1 MRSRHSIPAALCAV
15 AVSLAVV
22 AAPASATTAPGA
34 TATIPVTVTN
44 TSIKVAADKFTLK
57 SAPNVARYP
66 RGVTIHFKIKNTG
79 SASVIVTLHLLTK
92 LHVYGASHLKTSVS
106 TKPIAPNATVKLTGT
121 FTFRGNYQL
130 EVRRAGKLVAKN
142 PIVVF

>member
-1 MRSRHSIPAALCAV
+1 MRLRHSIPAALCVLASFAV
-15 AVSLAVV
+15 I

-34 TATIPVTVTN
+34 AATIPVTVTN
-44 TSIKVAADKFTLK
+44 TNIKVAADRFTLK

-79 SASVIVTLHLLTK
+79 SAPVIVTLRLLTK
-92 LHVYGASHLKTSVS
+92 LHVFGASHLKTSES
-106 TKPIAPNATVKLTGT
+106 TPPISPNATVRLTGT
-121 FTFRGNYQL
+121 FAFRGNYQL
-130 EVRRAGKLVAKN
+130 EVRRGGKLVATN

>member
-1 MRSRHSIPAALCAV
+1 MRSRFSIPAALCAA
-15 AVSLAVV
+15 AVLGVL

-34 TATIPVTVTN
+34 AATIPVTITN

-66 RGVTIHFKIKNTG
+66 RGVTIHFKITNKG

-92 LHVYGASHLKTSVS
+92 LHVYGASHLKTSES

-130 EVRRAGKLVAKN
+130 EVRRAGKLVLKN
-142 PIVVF
+142 AIIVF